1 VCVWWREGGREALLL
16 SPFGYLLSAIGD
28 GQCVCCK
35 WYCYY
40 WYSTF
45 I

>member
-16 SPFGYLLSAIGD
+16 SPFGYLSAIGD